1 MMSDLVID
9 TKRSPGGWF
18 VIGDWFGKE

>member
-1 MMSDLVID
+1 MSDLVID